1 MGGQLIVFPP
11 ESFSLGSLVRT
22 VCLTLLACLSGTS
35 FSLAQAENGVDGEVR
50 KDVLAFADKHHPEL
64 GKLLRTLEDSQ
75 PKEFRSAIN
84 DLNKTRDRLVR
95 SQERTPDRY
104 PLELKEWQLESRIRL
119 LAARMAMGSDDGLED
134 QIRKALKERREI
146 RMKLLKHE
154 ESRLRDRLERIDRQL
169 EALEKSSDGSI
180 DTELAALRKSALGGG
195 KSGGGNAKKSVKT
208 SPQKTSD
215 AKKVVAP
222 KKE

>member
-1 MGGQLIVFPP
+1 MVLPQRNPFRR
-11 ESFSLGSLVRT
+11 LVRV
-22 VCLTLLACLSGTS
+22 VCLALLASLFGASSGV
-35 FSLAQAENGVDGEVR
+35 AQGESDVDGEVR

-95 SQERTPDRY
+95 SKERTPDRY

-146 RMKLLKHE
+146 RVKLLKHE
-154 ESRLRDRLERIDRQL
+154 EARLRDRLERIDRQL

-180 DTELAALRKSALGGG
+180 DTELATLRKSALGGG
-195 KSGGGNAKKSVKT
+195 KSGGGNAKKPVKPGAHT
-208 SPQKTSD
+208 TSD

>member
-1 MGGQLIVFPP
+1 MGGQLIVLLP
-11 ESFSLGSLVRT
+11 EWFSHGRVAHA
-22 VCLTLLACLSGTS
+22 VCLALLVCLSGTS
-35 FSLAQAENGVDGEVR
+35 FGLAQAESGVDGEVR

-75 PKEFRSAIN
+75 PKEFRSAMN
-84 DLNKTRDRLVR
+84 DLNKTRERLVR

-119 LAARMAMGSDDGLED
+119 LAARLAMGSDAGLED

-154 ESRLRDRLERIDRQL
+154 ESRLRDRLVRIDRQL
-169 EALEKSSDGSI
+169 EALEKSSDGAI
-180 DTELAALRKSALGGG
+180 DTELAALRKSALRGG
-195 KSGGGNAKKSVKT
+195 KAGGGNAKKPVKHSAQT
-208 SPQKTSD
+208 TSD
-215 AKKVVAP
+215 GKKVVAP

>member
-1 MGGQLIVFPP
+1 MFLP
-11 ESFSLGSLVRT
+11 EWYSRGRVVHT
-22 VCLTLLACLSGTS
+22 VCLALLVWLTGTT
-35 FSLAQAENGVDGEVR
+35 FGLAQADNDVDGEVR

-75 PKEFRSAIN
+75 PKEFRSAMN
-84 DLNKTRDRLVR
+84 DLNKTRERLVR

-119 LAARMAMGSDDGLED
+119 LAARLAMGSDAGLEE

-154 ESRLRDRLERIDRQL
+154 ENRLRDRLERIDRQL
-169 EALEKSSDGSI
+169 EALEKSSDGAI
-180 DTELAALRKSALGGG
+180 DTELAALRKSALRGG
-195 KSGGGNAKKSVKT
+195 KAGGGNAKKPVKHSAQT
-208 SPQKTSD
+208 TSD
-215 AKKVVAP
+215 GKKVVAP

>member
-1 MGGQLIVFPP
+1 MVLPQRNPCRR
-11 ESFSLGSLVRT
+11 LVRV
-22 VCLTLLACLSGTS
+22 VCLALLASLFGTS
-35 FSLAQAENGVDGEVR
+35 SGVAQGESDVDGEVR

-95 SQERTPDRY
+95 SKERTPDRY

-146 RMKLLKHE
+146 RVKLLKHE
-154 ESRLRDRLERIDRQL
+154 EARLRDRLERIDRQL

-180 DTELAALRKSALGGG
+180 DTELATLRKSALGGG
-195 KSGGGNAKKSVKT
+195 KSGGGNAKKPVKPGAQT
-208 SPQKTSD
+208 TSD